1 MNPAPSRR
9 LHPEIF
15 ARESSPWRVDGN
27 KLTRTDD
34 VGGREVRSEISQT
47 GYPHSTSVG
56 LTWYSV
62 DGGQRWPAESVAYA
76 KQRVLILLK
85 RMRAEVAR

>member
-15 ARESSPWRVDGN
+15 ARESSPWRVDGEM
-27 KLTRTDD
+27 LVRAD
-34 VGGREVRSEISQT
+34 VVNGREVRSV
-47 GYPHSTSVG
+47 VG
-56 LTWYSV
+56 KAGHLSWYTV
-62 DGGQRWPAESVAYA
+62 DGGERLPAESVAYA

-85 RMRAEVAR
+85 RMRAEVSK

>member
-15 ARESSPWRVDGN
+15 ARESSPWRVDGDA
-27 KLTRTDD
+27 LTRTDI
-34 VGGREVRSEISQT
+34 VNGREVRSV
-47 GYPHSTSVG
+47 VG
-56 LTWYSV
+56 KSGQLSWYTV
-62 DGGQRWPAESVAYA
+62 DGSERMPAESVSYA

>member
-1 MNPAPSRR
+1 MNPAPSHR

-15 ARESSPWRVDGN
+15 ARESSPWRIDGDT
-27 KLTRTDD
+27 LVRAD
-34 VGGREVRSEISQT
+34 VVNGREVRSV
-47 GYPHSTSVG
+47 VG
-56 LTWYSV
+56 KSGQLSWYSV
-62 DGGQRWPAESVAYA
+62 DGGERLPAESVAYA

>member
-15 ARESSPWRVDGN
+15 ARESSPWRVDGDT
-27 KLTRTDD
+27 LTRTDT
-34 VGGREVRSEISQT
+34 VNGREVRSV
-47 GYPHSTSVG
+47 VG
-56 LTWYSV
+56 KSGQLSWYSV
-62 DGGQRWPAESVAYA
+62 DGGDRLPAESVAYA

-85 RMRAEVAR
+85 RMRTEVAR

>member
-15 ARESSPWRVDGN
+15 ARESSPWRVDGDA
-27 KLTRTDD
+27 LTRTDI
-34 VGGREVRSEISQT
+34 VNGREVC
-47 GYPHSTSVG
+47 SVVG
-56 LTWYSV
+56 KSGQLSWYTV
-62 DGGQRWPAESVAYA
+62 DGGERLPAESVAYA

-85 RMRAEVAR
+85 RMRAEGSR

>member
-15 ARESSPWRVDGN
+15 ARESSPWRVEGDT
-27 KLTRTDD
+27 LTRTD
-34 VGGREVRSEISQT
+34 VVNGREVRSVIGKSGQL
-47 GYPHSTSVG
+47 S
-56 LTWYSV
+56 WYSV
-62 DGGQRWPAESVAYA
+62 DGGDRLPAGGCVVYA

-85 RMRAEVAR
+85 RMRAEVAE

>member
-15 ARESSPWRVDGN
+15 ARQSSPWRVDVDR
-27 KLTRTDD
+27 L
-34 VGGREVRSEISQT
+34 VRSDIVN
-47 GYPHSTSVG
+47 GRAVRSVVG
-56 LTWYSV
+56 KSGQLSWYTV
-62 DGGQRWPAESVAYA
+62 DGSERWPAESVAYA

-85 RMRAEVAR
+85 RMRAEVKR